1 MSAVFSS
8 RHGGSCSRR
17 SSLGPWL
24 ALKFATKP
32 YRRSAMTTA
41 VDKWPAC
48 AKLLAVAPA
57 GHLPTAPTPLRQ
69 RGTGAFSVTNPSART
84 RTSFGR
90 SISMQP
96 ARSANRSFV
105 ADRPLR
111 LCDQPPRSAQ
121 TAPAPVHLLTRSP
134 SRLCAS
140 CRGSPID
147 HGAAPPLRHDRLRPP
162 LPPAAQNLHLGRSAS
177 FWNPPEGGFLTRG
190 SEGRRGR
197 PDAYVELG
205 ADLADLR
212 AMKANPRVFAVMLG
226 GVRTPEQTGAESAED
241 LIA

>member
-1 MSAVFSS
+1 MAVLAFAALALSIGYLVTSYQLNNLRSS
-8 RHGGSCSRR
+8 RPRWIGG
-17 SSLGPWL
+17 
-24 ALKFATKP
+24 
-32 YRRSAMTTA
+32 
-41 VDKWPAC
+41 
-48 AKLLAVAPA
+48 
-57 GHLPTAPTPLRQ
+57 RQ
-69 RGTGAFSVTNPSART
+69 RDRRLLGHQSIGTNPNVFRKINLDAT
-84 RTSFGR
+84 G
-90 SISMQP
+90 SICQP
-96 ARSANRSFV
+96 LVRRGQTA
-105 ADRPLR
+105 LR

-162 LPPAAQNLHLGRSAS
+162 LPPPHKNLHLGRSAS